1 MTNIRNKR
9 LLIEQ
14 LDRKFSE
21 LSSLK
26 EIEIPPNGWIKAI
39 RTAMNM
45 SLVQLAKRLKKT
57 PVSVR
62 EIEEREQNKNIT
74 LKKLIEVGEAL
85 DLQFVYGFLPRE
97 SSIEKMIDKRAQ
109 QVAREVV
116 MRTSHTMKLE
126 EQEIREERLRQA
138 IKDRADILK
147 QEMPK
152 HLWD

>member
-1 MTNIRNKR
+1 MKKLNKK
-9 LLIEQ
+9 LMVEQ
-14 LDRKFSE
+14 LDRK
-21 LSSLK
+21 LAKLLILK
-26 EIEIPPNGWIKAI
+26 EVETPSKGWINTV
-39 RTAMNM
+39 RTTLGM

-57 PVSVR
+57 SVSVK
-62 EIEEREQNKNIT
+62 EIEEREQSKTIT
-74 LKKLIEVGEAL
+74 LNKLIEVGEAL

-109 QVAREVV
+109 QVAREIV
-116 MRTSHTMKLE
+116 MRTSQTMKLE
-126 EQEIREERLRQA
+126 EQENSKERLQQA